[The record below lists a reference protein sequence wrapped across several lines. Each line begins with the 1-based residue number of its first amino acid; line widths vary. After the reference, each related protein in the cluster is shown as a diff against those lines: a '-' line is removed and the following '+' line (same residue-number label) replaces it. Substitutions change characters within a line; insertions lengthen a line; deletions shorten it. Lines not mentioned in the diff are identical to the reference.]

1 MAWTCGS
8 QRKSR
13 RGTNGSK
20 AWVAVMVLDSRSARK
35 LTEGRATL
43 QDMWQ
48 LERDREKY
56 EKQAKDSA
64 GKHAE
69 AIEQVELRELAI
81 ADIQKKVG
89 GSSVICFAKKKFA
102 CSCQEMKP
110 LHHVSCPDDGCKGS
124 GMAHELFTANAFL
137 AIGGAVWP

>member
-1 MAWTCGS
+1 M
-8 QRKSR
+8 
-13 RGTNGSK
+13 
-20 AWVAVMVLDSRSARK
+20 
-35 LTEGRATL
+35 L

-89 GSSVICFAKKKFA
+89 CLNSAGMPAEAPRK
-102 CSCQEMKP
+102 ETG
-110 LHHVSCPDDGCKGS
+110 LHGTVK
-124 GMAHELFTANAFL
+124 
-137 AIGGAVWP
+137 